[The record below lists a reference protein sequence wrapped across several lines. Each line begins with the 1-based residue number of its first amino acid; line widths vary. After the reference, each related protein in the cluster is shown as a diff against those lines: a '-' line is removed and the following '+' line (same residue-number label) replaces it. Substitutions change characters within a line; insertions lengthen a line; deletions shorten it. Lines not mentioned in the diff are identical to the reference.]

1 MLGTLIVKKLRL
13 WALRWHNKLAWWG
26 GLTILLWGLSGIA
39 HPLMAWF
46 GPKSQQFLA
55 PRLQVSGEQLQAVS
69 RVLGEQAIDSA
80 RMLKVVPSGEGAIL
94 QLTQAADSP
103 RRYFSLADQ
112 RELPDYDRRQAL
124 WLGQHY
130 TGRPASEV
138 ESVEFIGEFNR
149 HYPWVNRLLPVYK
162 ISYGGDDR
170 LTAFVHTETGAL
182 ASLMDGDKARLQV
195 FFQAL
200 HTWSWLDFSGHG
212 RVLVVALLMLSLVAM
227 SVSGLKMVLLFRQ
240 RKLPQASRRWHRY
253 LGYALWLP
261 LLGWSVSGFYHL
273 LQSAYVQPVAGLK
286 LAPAFS
292 LSATDLSTPL
302 ESDWLLQYQGRSLNS
317 ISLLALGKN
326 ESEGD
331 AASPTSLAWRLS
343 LQPALTEPVSRQ
355 QRYRGQPTEQQVV
368 YRDAAS
374 GTPLVLDDRQYA
386 RQLAT
391 QFTAWPAERI
401 VSMEKITR
409 FGPGYDFRNKRLP
422 VWQLQYDDAEQTR
435 IFIDPQTAALVDRN
449 RAIDRAE
456 SLSFALLHKWNHL
469 TPLMGRQPRDILIVA
484 TLLLCLLASG
494 MGVALLLARRRR
506 VKVVAAS
513 LAPSCASR

>member
-1 MLGTLIVKKLRL
+1 MIKKLRL

-46 GPKSQQFLA
+46 GPQAQQFLA
-55 PRLQVSGEQLQAVS
+55 PHLQVSGEQLQAVS
-69 RVLGEQAIDSA
+69 RVLDEQAIDRA
-80 RMLKVVPSGEGAIL
+80 RLLKVVPSDEGAVL

-103 RRYFSLADQ
+103 RRYFSLTDQ
-112 RELPDYDRRQAL
+112 RELPNYDRHQAL

-138 ESVEFIGEFNR
+138 QSVEFIGEFNR

-162 ISYGGDDR
+162 IRYDGDDQ

-182 ASLMDGDKARLQV
+182 ASLVDGDKARLQV

-212 RVLVVALLMLSLVAM
+212 RVLIVGLLMLSLLAM

-253 LGYALWLP
+253 FAYALWLP

-286 LAPAFS
+286 LAPAFP
-292 LSATDLSTPL
+292 LSAAEVSTPL
-302 ESDWLLQYQGRSLNS
+302 NNDWLQQYRERSLNS
-317 ISLLALGKN
+317 ISLLAMA
-326 ESEGD
+326 EGED
-331 AASPTSLAWRLS
+331 ERERGSASLVWRLS
-343 LQPALTEPVSRQ
+343 LQPTLTEPVERQ

-368 YRDAAS
+368 YLRAA
-374 GTPLVLDDRQYA
+374 GGQPLVLDDGQYV
-386 RQLAT
+386 RQLAS
-391 QFTAWPAERI
+391 QFTDWPAERI

-435 IFIDPQTAALVDRN
+435 VFIDPQTATLVDRN

-456 SLSFALLHKWNHL
+456 SLSFSLLHKWNHL
-469 TPLMGRQPRDILIVA
+469 TPLMGRQLRDMLIVA

-494 MGVALLLARRRR
+494 MGVALLLARRKR
-506 VKVVAAS
+506 VKAAAAGLS
-513 LAPSCASR
+513 PSCASR